1 MLKTEDNNVLDA
13 LDWDRERVPRK
24 AFTDDDLDAPDIIDG
39 VPVVL
44 AENLFAEL
52 WKPESFVFTRLVELY
67 QAKSIYG
74 QWQVNWGW
82 SLTKGV
88 ADKMRAIDFTVE
100 GRGSSLESA
109 GIVLF
114 LQRRRG
120 LTQPDVRRSG
130 PGPQT

>member
-52 WKPESFVFTRLVELY
+52 WKPESFVFARLVELY
-67 QAKSIYG
+67 QAKSTYG

-114 LQRRRG
+114 L
-120 LTQPDVRRSG
+120 
-130 PGPQT
+130 